1 MSRPSKAE
9 SLELRRLETASALL
23 YDVLTATGFLAIR
36 LRQVHRRAP
45 QLVDVVN
52 PGQQELARIVDS
64 VDQARE
70 LLGAVLEE
78 KQWERSRK
86 NAGGEE

>member
-9 SLELRRLETASALL
+9 SLELRRLETVAALL

-36 LRQVHRRAP
+36 LRQVRRRAP
-45 QLVDVVN
+45 QVIDVVD
-52 PGQQELARIVDS
+52 PGQQELARIVDN

-78 KQWERSRK
+78 KQRERSLK
-86 NAGGEE
+86 NSGGDE